1 MWFPN
6 KNKVFTKKELI
17 DAYDYS
23 RTNLNYSHI
32 LIGGGA
38 VIDFKNEEIVLDLI
52 RYIRNK
58 EPQKGI
64 TLMSVPL
71 PNINCV
77 CIKKQELPTFLSI

>member
-1 MWFPN
+1 M
-6 KNKVFTKKELI
+6 
-17 DAYDYS
+17 
-23 RTNLNYSHI
+23 NYSHI

-71 PNINCV
+71 PKHKLRLYKEAGITDVSFNIE
-77 CIKKQELPTFLSI
+77 IFDQGTAEKYAGKSTLIGSII